1 MDIVPVAFGR
11 YTQSYDGLCVA
22 GRYLF
27 DTTMFRLIWGPAVH
41 AMCAI
46 VDNCTNEALIDSALE
61 GLQVSSACLFCSAA
75 QGRVWG
81 VLVVKF
87 TPSLHGCKR
96 LAKLAYCVWL
106 GSWSHRVCT

>member
-1 MDIVPVAFGR
+1 MLYGDDFWVVVPFAVGHHTRA
-11 YTQSYDGLCVA
+11 DEGLRLA

-61 GLQVSSACLFCSAA
+61 GLQVGSTCHFVRPLGLLAFPRSSL
-75 QGRVWG
+75 
-81 VLVVKF
+81 
-87 TPSLHGCKR
+87 R
-96 LAKLAYCVWL
+96 LACHALNA
-106 GSWSHRVCT
+106 